1 MLDPKFNAEAAIA
14 AQCDQIKALLIEK
27 NRAYGNSAL
36 DPVRIFSRVDAAE
49 QIRVRIDDKL
59 SRLQRGST
67 YGNEDTVLDLI
78 GYLVLLRIAGSQPE
92 QAPLVQE
99 RTVVDFRAGSG
110 VIPSTG
116 VTIAV
121 DRGLRDADE
130 TVYTFIRDGR
140 VRASLCST
148 THGKKLDAVGE
159 WLDLARCDFA
169 PAGGGPE
176 PDTSYRERL
185 LDLALLRTT
194 QTAAEK
200 TS

>member
-1 MLDPKFNAEAAIA
+1 MLDPKFDAEAAIV
-14 AQCDQIKALLIEK
+14 AQCEQIKTLLIEK

-59 SRLQRGST
+59 SRLQRGSA

-121 DRGLRDADE
+121 DRGFRGGADE
-130 TVYTFIRDGR
+130 TAYNFIEDGR

-148 THGKKLDAVGE
+148 TRGADLDAAGE
-159 WLDLARCDFA
+159 WLDLTRR
-169 PAGGGPE
+169 GE
-176 PDTSYRERL
+176 PDARYRERL
-185 LDLALLRTT
+185 LEIALLRTT